1 MNSGLTKCALI
12 TGASSGFGLLTTVT
26 LARRGWRV
34 IASMRDVSRG
44 GRLEEAARKA
54 GVWER
59 IELRRLDVTR
69 GEQIE
74 ELASGLME
82 SGARLDAL
90 INNAGFAVAGFADDV
105 SDAELRMQL
114 ETNFFGAA
122 AVTRALLP
130 IFRRQG
136 FGHVVMVSSVS
147 GRSAFPGVGSYA
159 ASKFALEG
167 WTETLRLEMRPLG
180 IQVVLVE
187 PGSFQTDIWTRGA
200 YVSERSRGEE
210 SANAERLMRWQELVR
225 SRKSFPDAQRVADGI
240 ARIVETRRPRLRYVF
255 GTDAR
260 VLLTLRAILPWRLFE
275 ALLIRASKIM

>member
-136 FGHVVMVSSVS
+136 FGGARVRVWAAMRLRSLLWRAGRRRCGWRCGRWGSRWCWWSRGRSRRIS
-147 GRSAFPGVGSYA
+147 GRGGRMFRS
-159 ASKFALEG
+159 
-167 WTETLRLEMRPLG
+167 
-180 IQVVLVE
+180 
-187 PGSFQTDIWTRGA
+187 DRGA
-200 YVSERSRGEE
+200 RS
-210 SANAERLMRWQELVR
+210 
-225 SRKSFPDAQRVADGI
+225 QR
-240 ARIVETRRPRLRYVF
+240 TRR
-255 GTDAR
+255 G
-260 VLLTLRAILPWRLFE
+260 
-275 ALLIRASKIM
+275 